1 MRLHT
6 FPLAPAHRHR
16 LLLLAKILIATF
28 AAYALLGFFAAPP
41 LVKTLVARQLG
52 EQIGRKVEFGS
63 VKINPFA
70 LSATVDNIALYAP
83 DQKSKLLTIGE
94 VYLNASA
101 ASLFRLAPV
110 VAEIRIEQPV
120 VHIVRSGERQFNFSD
135 IVDKILA
142 QPKSAGAAYFS
153 LHNIHLRQG
162 RIDYDDQ
169 WRQSRH
175 TLSEIDLALPF
186 LSNLKRGVEIFTK
199 PAFSAKLDGSRFA
212 ITGKTRPF
220 APTRDTSLQIDLD
233 SLSLP
238 QFMALLPVAPNFNLE
253 SGLLD
258 TRLNIDFH
266 RSGNTGSVVVTGQ
279 VAVRQAQLQDQSGAP
294 LLQWERLSL
303 ELERVE
309 PFNQLVRLGALKL
322 EAPVLHASRAPDG
335 SFNLSRA
342 FALPASTTPPAPPMP
357 PAPPATAPTPAPK
370 PMLFALAQAEISG
383 AQIQWRDA
391 AAGPAGAAALNIRK
405 LDATLLDFTNDG
417 SKTAHLKAAVETDRA
432 ETLHY
437 DATLAADGKSLQG
450 KLEITALRPQ
460 HLQPYFAQAFPGSLG
475 DTALDATLP
484 HRLAWPTGNLEL
496 SLQQASAQLHHLQVT
511 LPQDKTPALSARE
524 VALTGLQFD
533 LAKRS
538 VSADQLTIDGAR
550 LAASRNQK
558 GEIDLLAA
566 LGSSPTSAARKASR
580 ASSRAPAKARAASG
594 GWQAGLKS
602 LTIKQSD
609 LRFSDARV
617 AGQNG
622 GKPAVQ
628 EFSKLD
634 LALGNIALRLG
645 GQAATGS
652 APIPL
657 TLNTTYNQRG
667 RLSAKGTLSLQPLGA
682 SLQIDGQGVPVTG
695 LQPYFADRSNAGV
708 SSGAL
713 NASGKLML
721 QLPERKPLQASYTGS
736 LSLTGVRTRDRI
748 SGDDFA
754 RWKSLV
760 IGNIDAQYN
769 TRKNPL
775 ELSLGNIA
783 LNDFYAR
790 VIVNPNGRLNLQDII
805 AHPEQGQAAPTV
817 SLTQAAPAPKPAP
830 APAAASAPEPLIRIG
845 QVTLQGG
852 NINFSDNFVKPNYS
866 ANLTNMSGAIS
877 KVASNQ
883 ETPADVLLKGKL
895 DGDAPVEISG
905 KLNPLAKQLFL
916 DLAASAHG
924 VELTRLTPYAA
935 KYAGYPITKG
945 KLSVDVKYH
954 IENGKLEAQNK
965 LFLEQL
971 TFGDKVDSPDAT
983 KLPVLLAVALLRN
996 SRGEINVNLPV
1007 SGSLSDPQFSIGG
1020 VIVKVIVNLLTK
1032 AITAPF
1038 SLLASAFGGGE
1049 ELSYVEFA
1057 PGSSNLTAEAVK
1069 KLETLAKALN
1079 DRSSLTLEITGR
1091 IDPGTDRDGTRRA
1104 YMDRKIRLQKIE
1116 DLRDQ
1121 GSAVQLRDVTVDPG
1135 EYAKYLARA
1144 YKAEKFP
1151 KPRNLIGLTKS
1162 LPPEEMEKLMLA
1174 NAPAGDAELKTLAD
1188 NRAMAVKRYLE
1199 QEGKVANERM
1209 FLTAPKLSAEGIKD
1223 GGKPNRVEFAIKR

>member
-1 MRLHT
+1 MRTPT

-16 LLLLAKILIATF
+16 LLLLAKILLAAV

-41 LVKTLVARQLG
+41 LVKTFVARQLG
-52 EQIGRKVEFGS
+52 EQIGRKVEFGT

-70 LSATVDNIALYAP
+70 LSATLNDVALYEP

-94 VYLNASA
+94 VYLNLSA
-101 ASLFRLAPV
+101 ASLLRLVPV
-110 VAEIRIEQPV
+110 VAEIRIEQPL
-120 VHIVRSGERQFNFSD
+120 VHIVRSGEQQFNFTD

-142 QPKSAGAAYFS
+142 QPTSNGTAHFS
-153 LHNIHLRQG
+153 LHNIHLREG

-169 WRQSRH
+169 WRQSHH

-186 LSNLKRGVEIFTK
+186 LSNLKRGVELFTQ
-199 PAFSAKLDGSRFA
+199 PTFSAKLDGSRFA

-220 APTRDTSLQIDLD
+220 APTRDTSLQLDLD
-233 SLSLP
+233 GLSLP
-238 QFMALLPVAPNFNLE
+238 QFMALLPVAPNFKLE
-253 SGLLD
+253 SGFLD

-266 RSGNTGSVVVTGQ
+266 RSGETGSVVVTGH
-279 VAVRQAQLQDQSGAP
+279 VAVRQAQLQEKSGAP

-322 EAPVLHASRAPDG
+322 ETPVLHASRAPDG
-335 SFNLSRA
+335 SLNLARA
-342 FALPASTTPPAPPMP
+342 FALPAGTTPPASPI
-357 PAPPATAPTPAPK
+357 TAPTPTPSSK
-370 PMLFALAQAEISG
+370 PMLFALAQAEITG

-391 AAGPAGAAALNIRK
+391 AAGPAGAAALNIKK

-417 SKTAHLKAAVETDRA
+417 SKVAHLKATVETDRA
-432 ETLHY
+432 ETLRY

-450 KLEITALRPQ
+450 ELQIAALRPQ
-460 HLQPYFAQAFPGSLG
+460 HLQPYFARAFSGSLG

-484 HRLAWPTGNLEL
+484 HRLAWPAGGLEL
-496 SLQQASAQLHHLQVT
+496 SLQQASAHLHHLQVT
-511 LPQDKTPALSARE
+511 LPHDKTPAISARE
-524 VALTGLQFD
+524 IALTGLQLD
-533 LAKRS
+533 LANHRI
-538 VSADQLTIDGAR
+538 SADRLAIDGAR

-558 GEIDLLAA
+558 GEVDLLTA
-566 LGSSPTSAARKASR
+566 LTGSPTPARKTSKV
-580 ASSRAPAKARAASG
+580 SSKAPAKTPTASAG

-602 LTIKQSD
+602 LTVKQSG

-634 LALGNIALRLG
+634 LALENIALRLG
-645 GQAATGS
+645 GQAAVTGS

-657 TLNTTYNQRG
+657 TLKTSYNQSG
-667 RLSAKGTLSLQPLGA
+667 TLSAKGTLSLQPLGA
-682 SLQIDGQGVPVTG
+682 SLQIDGQRVPVTG
-695 LQPYFADRSNAGV
+695 LQPYFADRSNASI

-721 QLPERKPLQASYTGS
+721 QLPERKPLQASYSGN

-754 RWKSLV
+754 RWKSLA

-783 LNDFYAR
+783 LSDFYAR
-790 VIVNPNGRLNLQDII
+790 VIVNPNGRLNLQDIV

-817 SLTQAAPAPKPAP
+817 SLTQAAPAPKPAAAP
-830 APAAASAPEPLIRIG
+830 APATGPEPLIRIG

-996 SRGEINVNLPV
+996 SRGEIDVNLPV

-1038 SLLASAFGGGE
+1038 SLLASAFGGGD

-1057 PGSSNLTAEAVK
+1057 PGSSNLTADAVK

-1079 DRSSLTLEITGR
+1079 DRSSLKLEITGR
-1091 IDPGTDRDGTRRA
+1091 IDPSTDRDGTRRA
-1104 YMDRKIRLQKIE
+1104 YVDRRVRLQKIE

-1121 GSAVQLRDVTVDPG
+1121 GSAVQLRDVTVDQG
-1135 EYAKYLARA
+1135 EYAKYLTRA

-1209 FLTAPKLSAEGIKD
+1209 FLTAPKLSADGIKD